1 MATNERRD
9 PNMTESNLSEPRREA
24 ERAVGPLLTEPEDE
38 LFAEL
43 GIRARALSRHPAA
56 AGSFNPDVRYNE
68 VWMGDVDDVRAF
80 GRRLYDRWDREL
92 HDLVC
97 GNDPGGQA
105 QRKALGDE
113 LGAGEPAFAAYLALL
128 VVSSLGIAPALAS
141 VAAVIVVKR
150 SFDPTLDHLC
160 ETWAASLA

>member
-1 MATNERRD
+1 
-9 PNMTESNLSEPRREA
+9 MTEPKMTEPNLSEPRREA

-56 AGSFNPDVRYNE
+56 AGSFDPDVRYNE

-80 GRRLYDRWDREL
+80 GRRLYERWDREL

-97 GNDPGGQA
+97 GNDPAGNA
-105 QRKALGDE
+105 ERKALGDA
-113 LGAGEPAFAAYLALL
+113 LGAGESAFAVSLAIV

-141 VAAVIVVKR
+141 VAAAIVVTR
-150 SFDPTLDHLC
+150 FFNPTLDHLC
-160 ETWAASLA
+160 QSWATSLA